1 MEDEYAMDGEI
12 WIAAE
17 DDYLVTNYRKR
28 TYVEMSLDLKR
39 SPLAIKDRAQKL
51 GIQVPRRTAKK
62 QRPLEEIWAAQTE
75 RAKKYI
81 GLRSGGLTSME
92 IAEVCNTT
100 KGAVIGTINRYLKRV
115 SS

>member
-1 MEDEYAMDGEI
+1 MDDEYAMDGEI
-12 WIAAE
+12 WIPAE

-62 QRPLEEIWAAQTE
+62 QRPLHEIRDAQAE
-75 RAKKYI
+75 RAKTYI
-81 GLRSGGLTSME
+81 GLRSGGLTSDE
-92 IAEVCNTT
+92 IAQLCNTT
-100 KGAVIGTINRYLKRV
+100 KNAVIGTINRYLKRV